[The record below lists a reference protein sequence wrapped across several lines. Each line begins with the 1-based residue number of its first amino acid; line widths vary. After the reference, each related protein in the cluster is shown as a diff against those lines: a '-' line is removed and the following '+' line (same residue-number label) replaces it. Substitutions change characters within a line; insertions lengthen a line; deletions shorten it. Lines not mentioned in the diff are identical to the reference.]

1 MKQLKNIHMKKTF
14 YLLSVILLGILVTTW
29 YSCEAVPEE
38 TCEQDEICEN
48 KFVTACCT
56 ENECVYKYNGK
67 EYTEDQIDQLAEDL
81 GCGTSAVVLKSGSQE
96 NDLSGVIGQL
106 KTLMGR
112 VQKRIKA
119 GK

>member
-1 MKQLKNIHMKKTF
+1 MKKKF

-29 YSCEAVPEE
+29 HSCETDPEE

-48 KFVTACCT
+48 KFVTYCCT
-56 ENECVYKYNGK
+56 ENECVYKWNGK
-67 EYTEDQIDQLAEDL
+67 EYTDDQLDELAEEL
-81 GCGTSAVVLKSGSQE
+81 GCGSAAVLKSGSRE
-96 NDLSGVIGQL
+96 NDLSGVIEQL
-106 KTLMGR
+106 KALRDR